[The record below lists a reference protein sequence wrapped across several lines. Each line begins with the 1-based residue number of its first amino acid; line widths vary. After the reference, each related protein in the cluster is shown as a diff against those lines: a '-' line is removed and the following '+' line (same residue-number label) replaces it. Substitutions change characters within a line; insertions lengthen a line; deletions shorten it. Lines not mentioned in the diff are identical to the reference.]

1 MLWRYSRRDG
11 HRLPSVTARL
21 AAVSGRAM
29 KTGSLTTMTRR
40 IFSACLRTVATWS
53 VVPPRNEFRSLA
65 TDMTARLVAEG
76 WQNHNFAPVPEGE
89 LAYDDTSV
97 WRVTIAP
104 MR

>member
-1 MLWRYSRRDG
+1 M
-11 HRLPSVTARL
+11 
-21 AAVSGRAM
+21 
-29 KTGSLTTMTRR
+29 
-40 IFSACLRTVATWS
+40 
-53 VVPPRNEFRSLA
+53 PPRNEFRSLA